1 MLEHERVTARA
12 FAGDLIGREEVFTLV
27 FTGDADDAAAAAGHL
42 RDPLRS
48 PELVDERVE
57 EVGR

>member
-12 FAGDLIGREEVFTLV
+12 FAGDLIGREEVFTV
-27 FTGDADDAAAAAGHL
+27 FPGDADDAAAAAGHL
-42 RDPLRS
+42 RDPPRS

-57 EVGR
+57 EVRR